1 MNMMSMNDVNYVKFG
16 IHLMKLLSTKLD
28 KAEEAIEI
36 IEQGIFDLYANILK
50 NTNEL
55 SIIVNLL

>member
-1 MNMMSMNDVNYVKFG
+1 MNDVNYVKFG

-50 NTNEL
+50 NTKEL